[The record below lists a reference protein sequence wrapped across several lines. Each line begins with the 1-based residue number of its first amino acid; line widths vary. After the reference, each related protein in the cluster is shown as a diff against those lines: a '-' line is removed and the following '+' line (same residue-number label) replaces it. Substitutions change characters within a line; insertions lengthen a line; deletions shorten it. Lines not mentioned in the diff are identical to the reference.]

1 MDPQPPL
8 AASSE
13 VMSPSGPGFAT
24 PELDA
29 GQDGADLIPA
39 MAASMVNGISPPQP
53 LPGPTAGPMTSMTGA
68 QCSATFSEAAAV
80 PGNESGLLPATAFEA
95 AMQATTRPPQHPGQQ
110 GPFDRRLQGS
120 YGAVNSSRASDV
132 RRNPV
137 ETMSHQLEVV
147 MQSGVQWFRE
157 AWRARSGTVVQQD
170 PGVVP
175 PAPVQPPLPADL
187 GMTPEMRID
196 VNPRTPQQLQ
206 QIPTSWNGEGVRT
219 ERPLFSPQQL
229 EAMARA
235 QEGHPLLYGPAA
247 KAPPSSSAP
256 SDFQAEVRRQVE
268 DYMREQQVVMRELL
282 EDNRRRVWKAD
293 LRCL

>member
-1 MDPQPPL
+1 M
-8 AASSE
+8 
-13 VMSPSGPGFAT
+13 
-24 PELDA
+24 
-29 GQDGADLIPA
+29 
-39 MAASMVNGISPPQP
+39 
-53 LPGPTAGPMTSMTGA
+53 
-68 QCSATFSEAAAV
+68 
-80 PGNESGLLPATAFEA
+80 SGLLPTTAFEA

-137 ETMSHQLEVV
+137 ENMSHQLEVV

-206 QIPTSWNGEGVRT
+206 QIPTSWNGEGVRK
-219 ERPLFSPQQL
+219 ERLCFRHNSWKL
-229 EAMARA
+229 WR
-235 QEGHPLLYGPAA
+235 GRRKDILYCMVLQPRHHPAA
-247 KAPPSSSAP
+247 LPLAT
-256 SDFQAEVRRQVE
+256 FRQ
-268 DYMREQQVVMRELL
+268 R
-282 EDNRRRVWKAD
+282 
-293 LRCL
+293 